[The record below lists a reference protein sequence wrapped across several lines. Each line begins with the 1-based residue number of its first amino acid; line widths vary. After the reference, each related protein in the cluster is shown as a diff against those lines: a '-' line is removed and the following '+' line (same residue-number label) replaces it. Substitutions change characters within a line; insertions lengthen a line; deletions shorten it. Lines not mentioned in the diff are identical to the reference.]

1 MANFTCKAIKETFLA
16 LLEERPLADITVKDI
31 VEKCGINRNSF
42 YYHYQDLPALLEEII
57 REEAEGI
64 ISKYPNVNS
73 IVECYDAL
81 IEFASHRK
89 RAIMH
94 IYRSVNREMFEQYLM
109 QVSAYFIRSYVDAAF
124 GRVEISAEDRQTII
138 DYYKCVGF
146 GLVLDWLNS
155 GMNEDRAKAMRRMFL
170 LKRDLSEEVAQL
182 LSSQV

>member
-1 MANFTCKAIKETFLA
+1 MANFTRKAIKETFRA

-94 IYRSVNREMFEQYLM
+94 IYRGVNREMFEQYLM

-124 GRVEISAEDRQTII
+124 GCVEISAEDRQTII

-155 GMNEDRAKAMRRMFL
+155 GMNEDRAKAMRRIFL

>member
-1 MANFTCKAIKETFLA
+1 MCSNTKQRIADAV
-16 LLEERPLADITVKDI
+16 EELISTQPGSRVTVQQ
-31 VEKCGINRNSF
+31 VMELTQMNRQSF

-64 ISKYPNVNS
+64 ICKYPNVNS

-109 QVSAYFIRSYVDAAF
+109 QVSAYFIRSYVDAALE
-124 GRVEISAEDRQTII
+124 RVEISAEDRQTVI

>member
-1 MANFTCKAIKETFLA
+1 MANFTRKAIKETFRA

-64 ISKYPNVNS
+64 ICKYPNVNS

-170 LKRDLSEEVAQL
+170 LKRDLSEEAAQL